1 MASMDDPLVTVST
14 AETIGKPIAEGA
26 IVAQYPGGLTAIRIN
41 EDLLPTEYD
50 TTAAA
55 AVVDRTLDLVRPA
68 AAAAATTPNQS
79 ATSGDYLGKVVV
91 YPNGGGTGVVVA
103 HRPPMIFCFSQK
115 SSAAAAASPTHT
127 DGLVQVLNVM
137 STLSVSPDL
146 RNLDGFGEPLPAV
159 VDQTIGTTTAATA
172 APVVP
177 TRAWLPERSIFAP
190 IPKVANI
197 ALINNAMLTG
207 NTMMDVLAPV
217 GRGQNMLLVGS
228 DLTQLRG
235 LAYDCIRT
243 QSRVRRNGGDT
254 KFVYAATDAN
264 REAAYQRLQQAG
276 LAKLVHFVG
285 TTTAATDPVSH
296 AAEAVLVASAAC
308 AVGESYALNGQHA
321 LVIIDSIDQHKT
333 LWDATTRVLVDVF
346 GVDAVVQSDL
356 SGGASSEMRA
366 FYSSLIQR
374 AGQYNKK
381 LGGGSVTLLLLTSL
395 AKVNEDDD
403 ATFEPSDF
411 DQSSDRM
418 KERIAILANK
428 NIPLTAATL
437 RKINIPIPTLSEGKR
452 RMELQHIDDLISMSD
467 GQVWL
472 DDALALNGQQP
483 PIDPQRSITRIGIG
497 ADTESRADAPAFR
510 RIAEGMRLELSQAA
524 SMMEGSE
531 PSKASQK
538 QYRRQ
543 QAILLAMHQPTGSGG
558 RRLSESCIVL
568 LAARLG
574 HLDESIDQGILP
586 SSPEAAA
593 LIQALLDHVNR
604 LAAGVM
610 DDIDDSMDVS
620 DEAYTVLAE
629 SISSFFASYTN

>member
-1 MASMDDPLVTVST
+1 
-14 AETIGKPIAEGA
+14 
-26 IVAQYPGGLTAIRIN
+26 
-41 EDLLPTEYD
+41 
-50 TTAAA
+50 
-55 AVVDRTLDLVRPA
+55 
-68 AAAAATTPNQS
+68 
-79 ATSGDYLGKVVV
+79 
-91 YPNGGGTGVVVA
+91 
-103 HRPPMIFCFSQK
+103 
-115 SSAAAAASPTHT
+115 
-127 DGLVQVLNVM
+127 
-137 STLSVSPDL
+137 
-146 RNLDGFGEPLPAV
+146 
-159 VDQTIGTTTAATA
+159 
-172 APVVP
+172 
-177 TRAWLPERSIFAP
+177 
-190 IPKVANI
+190 
-197 ALINNAMLTG
+197 MLTG

-243 QSRVRRNGGDT
+243 QSSSIVRRNGGSGGRDT

-264 REAAYQRLQQAG
+264 REAAYQQLQQAG

-285 TTTAATDPVSH
+285 TSTTAVAATDPVSH

-308 AVGESYALNGQHA
+308 AIGESYALNGQHA
-321 LVIIDSIDQHKT
+321 LVIVDNIDMHKT

-374 AGQYNKK
+374 AGQYNQK

-395 AKVNEDDD
+395 AKVKEDDD
-403 ATFEPSDF
+403 VTFEPSDF
-411 DQSSDRM
+411 DQSSERI
-418 KERIAILANK
+418 KERIAVLASK

-452 RMELQHIDDLISMSD
+452 RLELQHIDDLISMSD

-472 DDALALNGQQP
+472 DDALALSGQQP
-483 PIDPQRSITRIGIG
+483 PIDPQRSITRVGIG

-524 SMMEGSE
+524 SMMEGTE

-543 QAILLAMHQPTGSGG
+543 QAILVAMHQPTGSGG

-568 LAARLG
+568 LAAKRG
-574 HLDESIDQGILP
+574 HLDKIVDRGILP
-586 SSPEAAA
+586 ASLEAAA

-620 DEAYTVLAE
+620 DASYAVLTK
-629 SISSFFASYTN
+629 SIASFFASYTN